1 MAAKK
6 KTTKKTAKKT
16 SKKTAKKSASRK
28 KVAKKTARKPA
39 AKKKVAKK
47 PAAKKKV
54 AKKPAAK
61 KKTAKKPAAK
71 KKTAKKTTKK
81 TAKKVAKKTAKKTT
95 KKTAKKTGSR
105 STESGGVHSV
115 AHVAAGLKADS
126 KGYVFYKGRRIRMIT
141 PNQEAM
147 SKKKKKVAAAEK
159 ITTDTEKIIN
169 VKTKMDRK
177 ELKEF
182 RELLLV
188 KRRQL
193 VGMLEEIENEA
204 LRSSGGNLS
213 HMPIHMADI
222 GSDAYDQ
229 DFNLGMAATER
240 ELLNE
245 IDAAIARID
254 DRTYGICQKTG
265 KPIPK
270 ARLQAKP
277 WAKFTIGAA
286 RENEISRSENG

>member
-1 MAAKK
+1 MATKK
-6 KTTKKTAKKT
+6 KTTKKTTKKT
-16 SKKTAKKSASRK
+16 SKKTAKKSAS
-28 KVAKKTARKPA
+28 
-39 AKKKVAKK
+39 KKKVS
-47 PAAKKKV
+47 
-54 AKKPAAK
+54 KKPAAK
-61 KKTAKKPAAK
+61 KKTAKKPA
-71 KKTAKKTTKK
+71 TK
-81 TAKKVAKKTAKKTT
+81 KKVAKKTAKKPA
-95 KKTAKKTGSR
+95 AKKKVSKKVGSR
-105 STESGGVHSV
+105 SSDSGAVRSV
-115 AHVAAGLKADS
+115 ANVAAGLKADS

-147 SKKKKKVAAAEK
+147 SKKKKKVATAEK
-159 ITTDTEKIIN
+159 VTTQTDKVIK

-182 RELLLV
+182 KELLLV

-193 VGMLEEIENEA
+193 IGMLEKMEDEA

-245 IDAAIARID
+245 IDAAIGRIR